1 MIDNYLVF
9 SIKLSIYFSNCQMP
23 TTNGQL
29 LKQTPSHRQSRHH
42 DRYHAHQLDKD
53 IQTRAGSVFERI
65 ANRIADNGCL
75 MRLATLAA
83 VVSFLDEFLC
93 LIHRSIVRQRLS
105 HQI

>member
-1 MIDNYLVF
+1 
-9 SIKLSIYFSNCQMP
+9 MP
-23 TTNGQL
+23 TTNGRY
-29 LKQTPSHRQSRHH
+29 SSSAVRQSRHH
-42 DRYHAHQLDKD
+42 DRYRAHQLDKD

-93 LIHRSIVRQRLS
+93 VIPCSSGVTRVSWQAVLNPRVGPATPVTVESR
-105 HQI
+105 

>member
-1 MIDNYLVF
+1 
-9 SIKLSIYFSNCQMP
+9 MP

-29 LKQTPSHRQSRHH
+29 FKQTPSHRQSRHH

-93 LIHRSIVRQRLS
+93 VIPCSSGVR
-105 HQI
+105 HEYG